1 MCIFASYL
9 NKLHMARCISSVSIT
24 LSPKSIYSMEPLIT
38 KVLILD
44 YSVGATISHIINYI
58 NKNPL
63 IVPYLN
69 KYHILSLTF
78 QYSEL

>member
-1 MCIFASYL
+1 MSRY
-9 NKLHMARCISSVSIT
+9 ISSVSIT
-24 LSPKSIYSMEPLIT
+24 LAPKSVHSMEPLIT

-44 YSVGATISHIINYI
+44 YGVGVTIPHIINYI